1 MKSHIVID
9 GNAFYE
15 VDEECLR
22 RKKSRAENTG
32 AGKEKAAKDGRQNAA
47 RAQRGGRRT

>member
-15 VDEECLR
+15 VERTASVFKRNISGES
-22 RKKSRAENTG
+22 SRI
-32 AGKEKAAKDGRQNAA
+32 RIC
-47 RAQRGGRRT
+47 AQRG